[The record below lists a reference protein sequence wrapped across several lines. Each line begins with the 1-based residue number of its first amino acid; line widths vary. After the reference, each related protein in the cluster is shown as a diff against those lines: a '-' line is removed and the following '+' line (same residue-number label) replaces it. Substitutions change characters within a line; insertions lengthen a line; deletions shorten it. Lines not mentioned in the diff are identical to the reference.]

1 MATSGHRRAAP
12 IARTRRRSTL
22 TRTLIPGL
30 GLAAVLGSAVA
41 VVVQDDPVTTRV
53 DAVAA
58 AEQLPTGVDT
68 LVVADPPTRVS
79 RSAERAPL
87 PNESAMQAD
96 VTGTLFAVKD
106 LSIFADSDRESAKL
120 ASVKKGDKV
129 DVTGETKDGWTQVI
143 HKNRPRWVVSKS
155 VAEQMPKPKP
165 PPPPPEPTLSAAPC
179 AAGSGI
185 ESGLQ
190 PDTIKVYRAVCAAF
204 PEVTTYGGPGGAGE
218 HATGQALDI
227 MISSDTGTEIADFL
241 MKHRAELGV
250 EYLIWRQRI
259 WRPATSGA
267 WRPMSDRGSPTA
279 NHFDHVHV
287 TTYGA
292 SATG

>member
-1 MATSGHRRAAP
+1 M
-12 IARTRRRSTL
+12 
-22 TRTLIPGL
+22 
-30 GLAAVLGSAVA
+30 LGSAVA
-41 VVVQDDPVTTRV
+41 VVVQDDPVSARV

-58 AEQLPTGVDT
+58 AEQLPADVET

-87 PNESAMQAD
+87 PNESGQAD
-96 VTGTLFAVKD
+96 IAGTLFAVKD

-120 ASVKKGDKV
+120 ASVKKGDTV

-143 HKNRPRWVVSKS
+143 HKDLPRWVVSKS
-155 VAEQMPKPKP
+155 VAEKMPEPPKAPKP

-179 AAGSGI
+179 AAGSGP

-190 PDTIKVYRAVCAAF
+190 PDTVKVYRAVCAEF
-204 PEVTTYGGPGGAGE
+204 PEVTSYGGVANRGE

-227 MISSDTGTEIADFL
+227 MISSDTGTAIANFL
-241 MKHRAELGV
+241 MENRSELGV
-250 EYLIWRQRI
+250 EYLIWRQQI

-279 NHFDHVHV
+279 NHYDHVHV

>member
-12 IARTRRRSTL
+12 IARKRRRSTL

-41 VVVQDDPVTTRV
+41 VVVHDDPAASRA

-58 AEQLPTGVDT
+58 AEQLPADVET

-79 RSAERAPL
+79 RSAERVPL
-87 PNESAMQAD
+87 PDESAVQAD
-96 VTGTLFAVKD
+96 ISGTLFAVKD
-106 LSIFADSDRESAKL
+106 LTIFANSDRESAKL
-120 ASVKKGDKV
+120 ATVEKGDTV

-143 HKNRPRWVVSKS
+143 HKDLPRWVVTTS
-155 VAEQMPKPKP
+155 VAKQMPK
-165 PPPPPEPTLSAAPC
+165 PPPPPEPTLSDAPC
-179 AAGSGI
+179 AAGAGP

-190 PDTIKVYRAVCAAF
+190 PDTIKVYRAVCAEF
-204 PEVTTYGGPGGAGE
+204 PEVTTYGGTGGGGE

-227 MISSDTGTEIADFL
+227 MISSDTGTALAEFL
-241 MKHRAELGV
+241 MKNRAELGI
-250 EYLIWRQRI
+250 EYLIWRQQI
-259 WRPATSGA
+259 WRPATSSA

-287 TTYGA
+287 TTYGT